1 MARTRTHVPLDVFLN
16 GRLVGRLTKDPSGS
30 VSFTYHE
37 TWLAWENALPVSI
50 SLPLRE
56 DRYSGRAVT
65 AVFDNLLPDNDDIR
79 NRLAAR
85 VRAEG
90 SDAYSLLSAIGRD
103 CVGALQFLPEGTEP
117 GPVGQVEGRALS
129 DEEIA
134 EILGDLN
141 RTPLGVTED
150 EEFRISIAGAQEKT
164 ALLFWQDKW
173 NAPHG
178 STATTHIFKPQIG
191 MRGDIDLSQS
201 VENEHLCMKMTT
213 ALGLPTARTDIAD
226 FGGRR
231 VLVVERF
238 DRRWTADRRLLR
250 LPQEDCCQALSVPPT
265 AKYQAEG
272 GPGIAAILD
281 LLRGSDDPETDRRN
295 FMKAQIVFW
304 LMGVIDGHAKN
315 FSIFLSPGGRFR
327 MTPLYDVMSAQPT
340 VDAGHIR
347 HNKMKLALAVGDN
360 NHYVVDTILPWHF
373 IQTGETAGIPAAT
386 TQDILREL
394 QARVPAALEVT
405 RQELPAGFPD
415 AVINSVYN
423 GILNRLRRIE
433 EIKNPEAAAPGLHVI
448 LAP

>member
-1 MARTRTHVPLDVFLN
+1 MARTRTHVPLDIFLN
-16 GRLVGRLTKDPSGS
+16 RRLVGRLTKDPGGA
-30 VSFTYHE
+30 VNFTYHE
-37 TWLAWENALPVSI
+37 TWLGWENALPVSI

-56 DRYSGRAVT
+56 DKYSGRAVT

-79 NRLAAR
+79 KRLAAR

-164 ALLFWQDKW
+164 ALLFWQEKW
-173 NAPHG
+173 NTPHG
-178 STATTHIFKPQIG
+178 STATTHILKPQIG

-201 VENEHLCMKMTT
+201 VENEHLCMKLTT
-213 ALGLPTARTDIAD
+213 ALGLPTARTDIGD
-226 FGGRR
+226 FGGRA
-231 VLVVERF
+231 VLIVERF
-238 DRRWTADRRLLR
+238 DRLWTADRRLLR

-265 AKYQAEG
+265 AKYQAQG

-281 LLRGSDDPETDRRN
+281 LLKGSDDPETDRRN

-304 LMGVIDGHAKN
+304 LMGATDGHAKN
-315 FSIFLSPGGRFR
+315 FSIFLSPGGRFH
-327 MTPLYDVMSAQPT
+327 MTPLYDVMSAQPA
-340 VDAGHIR
+340 VDAGQIR

-360 NHYVVDTILPWHF
+360 NHYVVDTILPRHF
-373 IQTGETAGIPAAT
+373 IQSGEAAGMPAAT
-386 TQDILREL
+386 TQDILRDL
-394 QARVPAALEVT
+394 RARVPAALEAT

-415 AVINSVYN
+415 AIVDSIYH
-423 GILNRLRRIE
+423 GMLNRLRRI
-433 EIKNPEAAAPGLHVI
+433 KNPEGVVPAEEARPKL
-448 LAP
+448 

>member
-16 GRLVGRLTKDPSGS
+16 GRLVGRLTKDPGGS

-117 GPVGQVEGRALS
+117 GPVGQIEGRALS

-134 EILGDLN
+134 AILGNLN

-191 MRGDIDLSQS
+191 MRSDIDLSQS
-201 VENEHLCMKMTT
+201 VENEHLCMKVTT

-272 GPGIAAILD
+272 G
-281 LLRGSDDPETDRRN
+281 
-295 FMKAQIVFW
+295 
-304 LMGVIDGHAKN
+304 
-315 FSIFLSPGGRFR
+315 
-327 MTPLYDVMSAQPT
+327 
-340 VDAGHIR
+340 
-347 HNKMKLALAVGDN
+347 
-360 NHYVVDTILPWHF
+360 
-373 IQTGETAGIPAAT
+373 
-386 TQDILREL
+386 
-394 QARVPAALEVT
+394 
-405 RQELPAGFPD
+405 
-415 AVINSVYN
+415 
-423 GILNRLRRIE
+423 
-433 EIKNPEAAAPGLHVI
+433 
-448 LAP
+448 